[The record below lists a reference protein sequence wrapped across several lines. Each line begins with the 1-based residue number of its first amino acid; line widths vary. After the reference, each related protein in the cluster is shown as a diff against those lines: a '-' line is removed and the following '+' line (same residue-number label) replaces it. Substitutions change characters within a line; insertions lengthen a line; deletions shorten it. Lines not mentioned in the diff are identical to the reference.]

1 MTPTEAFLTAL
12 NQLENNEP
20 LAPDIQEWLAQG
32 FRAFVNGEPS
42 LEKAL
47 LVDGGSGGAHFR
59 LNKVIAQAEQNALI
73 HYLARELKPAY
84 PGSTNALARLIAAG
98 LSDSDAA
105 EDWPRKSKR
114 ILAAI
119 QNKHPGCPK
128 SGKQIYRIL
137 KRETAAHRMDIN
149 APVYVPD

>member
-12 NQLENNEP
+12 QQLETGNP
-20 LAPDIQEWLAQG
+20 LTPDIQEWLAQG

-59 LNKVIAQAEQNALI
+59 LNKIIAQAEQNALI
-73 HYLARELKPAY
+73 HYLARELKPTC
-84 PGSTNALARLIAAG
+84 PCSTNALARLIAAG
-98 LSDSDAA
+98 LSDPDAA
-105 EDWPRKSKR
+105 EDWPRKSKH

-128 SGKQIYRIL
+128 SGKQICRIL

-149 APVYVPD
+149 TLVYVPD

>member
-12 NQLENNEP
+12 QQLENSEQ
-20 LAPDIQEWLAQG
+20 LTPDIAQWLAQG
-32 FRAFVNGEPS
+32 FRSFVSGEPS

-47 LVDGGSGGAHFR
+47 LVDGGAGGAHFR
-59 LNKVIAQAEQNALI
+59 LNRVIAQAEQNALI
-73 HYLARELKPAY
+73 HYLARELKPTY
-84 PGSTNALARLIAAG
+84 QGSTNALARLIAAG
-98 LSDSDAA
+98 LSDPDAA
-105 EDWPRKSKR
+105 DDWPRKAQR
-114 ILAAI
+114 ILATI
-119 QNKHPGCPK
+119 QNNHPGCPK